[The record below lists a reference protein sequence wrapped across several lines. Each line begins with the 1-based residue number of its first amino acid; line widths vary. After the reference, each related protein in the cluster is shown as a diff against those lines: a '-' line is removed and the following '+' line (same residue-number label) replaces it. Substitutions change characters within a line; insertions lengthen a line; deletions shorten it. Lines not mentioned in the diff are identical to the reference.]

1 MNLYFVICRSFRK
14 ILASLSTI
22 VSALIG
28 LIANSSAP
36 YSRTLVFSL
45 SSSAIAN
52 ILIPEFRRLIL
63 MINIAPLSAAVFPSM
78 TMTSTWLFNSVIISR
93 HWSALNALNTW
104 WPFSANV
111 AASRVWMSAFSS
123 VMMILSFCGCVVVI
137 YITGW
142 IINLIRHSSSMKL
155 LHIYDNPFGEVTII

>member
-1 MNLYFVICRSFRK
+1 
-14 ILASLSTI
+14 
-22 VSALIG
+22 
-28 LIANSSAP
+28 
-36 YSRTLVFSL
+36 
-45 SSSAIAN
+45 
-52 ILIPEFRRLIL
+52 LIPEFRRLIL

-137 YITGW
+137 YITCNGLLIW
-142 IINLIRHSSSMKL
+142 YVTLLLWSYYIYIIIL
-155 LHIYDNPFGEVTII
+155 LGK

>member
-1 MNLYFVICRSFRK
+1 
-14 ILASLSTI
+14 
-22 VSALIG
+22 LI
-28 LIANSSAP
+28 S
-36 YSRTLVFSL
+36 
-45 SSSAIAN
+45 
-52 ILIPEFRRLIL
+52 EFRRLIL

-137 YITGW
+137 YITWW

-155 LHIYDNPFGEVTII
+155 LHIYNNPFGEVTII